1 MNTVPTLLL
10 GLGLLLAETPDAD
23 PARLREMLYDRQQPR
38 GQSQAAL
45 LLVQARTP
53 EADAIIRQG
62 LCQTETPEQ
71 FQALAGALRLC
82 RDARFLDDL
91 LAGLT
96 SDRAEL
102 RQAAVE
108 AVAVL
113 ADSACIVRLQ
123 TLIDD
128 PKSDAALRQAICTTL
143 GRSRSCEP
151 A

>member
-71 FQALAGALRLC
+71 FQALAGALRMLPPST
-82 RDARFLDDL
+82 FSIS
-91 LAGLT
+91 T
-96 SDRAEL
+96 SSASSSPYAVKVESETVSRAASTL
-102 RQAAVE
+102 VSSGVAA
-108 AVAVL
+108 ATAP
-113 ADSACIVRLQ
+113 AKSAACSP
-123 TLIDD
+123 TGS
-128 PKSDAALRQAICTTL
+128 PCKN
-143 GRSRSCEP
+143 P
-151 A
+151 